1 VSRSWV
7 PVPAGSGFTLANLP
21 FGAGAAP
28 GRREP
33 SVFVAIG
40 ERAVS
45 LGALDAAGLLRVDVP
60 PGACA
65 ASSLNVLLAAGR
77 DVVDA
82 VRGRVAELLTDG
94 EDELR
99 VHAAVDDIVVPI
111 DAVTLGLPI
120 EVADYADFYSS
131 LHHATNLGRLFRPD
145 GEPLLPNWRRL
156 PVGYHG
162 RAGTVVVSGTDVL
175 RPSGIVAGGAA
186 GTAPAYQPSAAL
198 DIELEV
204 GAVVGLPTALG
215 EPMPIGDTGAH
226 LAGLLLLNDWSA
238 RDIQSFEYQPLGPF
252 LGKSFA
258 TSVSPWLVTL
268 TALEPYRVAAP
279 AQDPTPED
287 YLRAVEPWAFDVD
300 LEVLL
305 ETDAMRAADMP
316 AVVVSRTNFA
326 DMYWTV
332 AQQLAHLTANGASL
346 RTGDLLGSGTVS
358 GVDART
364 QAGSFIELTWRGERP
379 IELPTGESRAFLADG
394 DRVTLRGA
402 CGDGD
407 AKVGFGEVTGVVRAA
422 PAVSR
427 RTPPGGC

>member
-21 FGAGAAP
+21 FGAGVAA
-28 GRREP
+28 GRAEP

-40 ERAVS
+40 DRAVD
-45 LGALDAAGLLRVDVP
+45 LAALDTAGVLRVAVP
-60 PGACA
+60 PGALA
-65 ASSLNVLLAAGR
+65 APSLNALLAAGR
-77 DVVDA
+77 ESLDA

-99 VHAAVDDIVVPI
+99 AHRAVDDIVVPI
-111 DAVTLGLPI
+111 DAVRLGMPI
-120 EVADYADFYSS
+120 DVADYADFYSS
-131 LHHATNLGRLFRPD
+131 LHHATNLGRLFRPGGD
-145 GEPLLPNWRRL
+145 PLLPNWRRL

-162 RAGTVVVSGTDVL
+162 RAGTVVVSGTDVV
-175 RPSGIVAGGAA
+175 RPRGIVAGDGPDK
-186 GTAPAYQPSAAL
+186 APSYQPSAAL

-204 GAVVGLPTALG
+204 GAVVGTPTALG
-215 EPMPIGDTGAH
+215 RPMPIDDTGAH
-226 LAGLLLLNDWSA
+226 VAGLLLLNDWSA

-268 TALEPYRVAAP
+268 TALDPYRVAP
-279 AQDPTPED
+279 PVQDPTPEN
-287 YLRAVEPWAFDVD
+287 YLRAAESWAFDID

-305 ETDAMRAADMP
+305 ESGAMRAAGVP
-316 AVVVSRTNFA
+316 PVIVSRTNFA
-326 DMYWTV
+326 GMYWTV
-332 AQQLAHLTANGASL
+332 AQQLAHLAANGASL

-358 GVDART
+358 GPDART

-379 IELPTGESRAFLADG
+379 VELPTGETRAFLADG

-407 AKVGFGEVTGVVRAA
+407 AKIGFGEVTGVVRAA
-422 PAVSR
+422 AD
-427 RTPPGGC
+427 TAPPRA